1 MVNNSYK
8 EISISVALV
17 VLLVAILNPLHLW
30 MPDMLHMMM
39 LAAALIVFAVFSA
52 FILRERIADE
62 REGVHRMHAGR
73 IAFLI
78 GAAALVVGIVYQ
90 SYIDQLDNWLV
101 VVLVLMVISKIIAH
115 LWSDR
120 NY

>member
-1 MVNNSYK
+1 MINNTYG
-8 EISISVALV
+8 ETTISVVLV
-17 VLLVAILNPLHLW
+17 VLLIALVNPFHFW

-39 LAAALIVFAVFSA
+39 LAAALIVFAVFAA
-52 FILRERIADE
+52 FILRERSTDE
-62 REGVHRMHAGR
+62 REGVHKMLAGR
-73 IAFLI
+73 IAFLV
-78 GAAALVVGIVYQ
+78 GAAALIVGIVYQ

-101 VVLVLMVISKIIAH
+101 VVLVVMIVSKIGAH

>member
-8 EISISVALV
+8 EIAVSVALI
-17 VLLVAILNPLHLW
+17 VLLIAILNPLHLW
-30 MPDMLHMMM
+30 MPDMMHMMM
-39 LAAALIVFAVFSA
+39 LAAALVIFAVFAA
-52 FILRERIADE
+52 FILRERITDE
-62 REGVHRMHAGR
+62 RDGAHRMHAGR
-73 IAFLI
+73 IAFLV
-78 GAAALVVGIVYQ
+78 GAGALVAGIVYQ

-101 VVLVLMVISKIIAH
+101 VVLVAMVISKIVAH